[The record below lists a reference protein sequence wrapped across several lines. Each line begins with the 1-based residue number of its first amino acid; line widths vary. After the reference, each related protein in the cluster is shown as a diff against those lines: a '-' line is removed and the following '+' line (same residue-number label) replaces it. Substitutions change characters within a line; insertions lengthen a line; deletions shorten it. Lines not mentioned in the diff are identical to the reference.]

1 MSDTTPARELADAFA
16 ALEQA
21 ERANRAKS
29 RFLAAASHDLRQPL
43 QALKL
48 LNAALRE
55 YLLTDDIALNILN
68 DSERALEVMDRMLN
82 SLLEISKIDS
92 GAIIPELADF
102 RIGDMFKDLRGD
114 FLLLTKQK
122 NLGFRIV
129 SSSAVV
135 RTDRALLDSI
145 LRNLLGNAVRYT
157 SHGRILLGCRKQGES
172 LRIEVRDTGAGIAPG
187 ELDRIFDEF
196 YQIGAPDRDS
206 SQGLGLGLSIV
217 RAYANLLGH
226 PLKVQSWPGRG
237 SVFSILIPSGDL
249 AAAEIG
255 RRDDAGAGTG
265 WKQQGH
271 RILLIEDDALSLKAM
286 QAQLTA
292 WGMQVIGARS
302 GDEAVEMLQ
311 QNGFTPELII
321 TDYRLQKGETGV
333 TALARLRPLLGD
345 MIPVIFV
352 TGDGLGK
359 VRSEISP
366 QYTHL
371 LQKPVAPGKL
381 RVLIRNLLSGYTSGP
396 TP

>member
-1 MSDTTPARELADAFA
+1 MSDTTPARKLADAFA

-82 SLLEISKIDS
+82 SLLDISKIDS

-226 PLKVQSWPGRG
+226 PLEVQSWPGRG

-381 RVLIRNLLSGYTSGP
+381 RVLIRNLLSG
-396 TP
+396 

>member
-122 NLGFRIV
+122 NLGFRVV

>member
-1 MSDTTPARELADAFA
+1 MSDTTPAQELADAFA

-82 SLLEISKIDS
+82 SLLDISKIDS

-255 RRDDAGAGTG
+255 RRDDADAGTG

-302 GDEAVEMLQ
+302 GDEAMEMLQ

-333 TALARLRPLLGD
+333 TALARLRPLLSD

-381 RVLIRNLLSGYTSGP
+381 RVLIRNLLTG
-396 TP
+396 

>member
-1 MSDTTPARELADAFA
+1 VSDTTPARELADAFA

-249 AAAEIG
+249 AAEEIG

>member
-381 RVLIRNLLSGYTSGP
+381 RVLIRNLMTG
-396 TP
+396 

>member
-249 AAAEIG
+249 AAEEIG

>member
-1 MSDTTPARELADAFA
+1 MSDTTPARKLADAFA

-82 SLLEISKIDS
+82 SLLDISKIDS
-92 GAIIPELADF
+92 GAIVPELADF
-102 RIGDMFKDLRGD
+102 RIGDIFKDLRGD
-114 FLLLTKQK
+114 FSLLTKQK
-122 NLGFRIV
+122 NLDFRIV

-292 WGMQVIGARS
+292 WGMRVIGARS

-352 TGDGLGK
+352 TGDGLAK

-381 RVLIRNLLSGYTSGP
+381 RVLIRNLLTAQ
-396 TP
+396 

>member
-1 MSDTTPARELADAFA
+1 MSDTTPAQELADAFA

-82 SLLEISKIDS
+82 SLLDISKIDS

-172 LRIEVRDTGAGIAPG
+172 LSIEVRDTGAGIAPG

-255 RRDDAGAGTG
+255 RRDDADAGTG

-302 GDEAVEMLQ
+302 GDEAMEMLQ

-333 TALARLRPLLGD
+333 TALARLRPLLSD

-381 RVLIRNLLSGYTSGP
+381 RVLIRNLLTG
-396 TP
+396 